1 MTSKEALNQL
11 YIMAD
16 TPELA
21 ICIQSC
27 YDIVE
32 KDLEVL
38 EILKNTG
45 AIELLFGEEPYCNYD
60 FTDIYGNVIDLDY
73 DEKAPTLEITTKE
86 LKTIKEWLKNDK

>member
-21 ICIQSC
+21 MNIQS
-27 YDIVE
+27 YYNIVE

-38 EILKNTG
+38 EILKKRFCFG
-45 AIELLFGEEPYCNYD
+45 LIEKSWAYLLTIVDTEDLEERDGIDC
-60 FTDIYGNVIDLDY
+60 TAMTCLNVQDSKI
-73 DEKAPTLEITTKE
+73 
-86 LKTIKEWLKNDK
+86 IKEWLENE